1 MDKKDVYFEKL
12 EAQLR
17 EWDAT
22 WEVAKARLA
31 KRTADM
37 KLEGLELLKRWE
49 STHAEAREKATKLK
63 QSADA
68 NWESFKEHA
77 EEILSRLGS
86 ATALVREKVESWKD
100 GPDKAPEPPAK

>member
-31 KRTADM
+31 KKTADM
-37 KLEGLELLKRWE
+37 KLEGIELFKRWE
-49 STHAEAREKATKLK
+49 VTHAETREKVANLK
-63 QSADA
+63 RSADA
-68 NWESFKEHA
+68 NWEVFKEHA
-77 EEILSRLGS
+77 EDLLSRLGA
-86 ATALVREKVESWKD
+86 ATAVMRDKVKAWQD
-100 GPDKAPEPPAK
+100 APDKEPPPPSK

>member
-1 MDKKDVYFEKL
+1 MEKKDVYFEKL

-31 KRTADM
+31 KKTADM
-37 KLEGLELLKRWE
+37 KLEGLELFKRWE

-68 NWESFKEHA
+68 NWDSFKEHA
-77 EEILSRLGS
+77 DDLLARLKS

-100 GPDKAPEPPAK
+100 GPEKPSEPPAE